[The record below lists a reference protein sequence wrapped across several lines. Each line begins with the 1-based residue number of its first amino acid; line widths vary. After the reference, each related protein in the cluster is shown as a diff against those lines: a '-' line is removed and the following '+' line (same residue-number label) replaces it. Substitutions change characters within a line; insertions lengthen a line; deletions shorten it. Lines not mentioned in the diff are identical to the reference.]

1 MRPQQCAIRTAAA
14 MRRVRPLQ
22 LLCVGGRRSLRV
34 QGEACRSLGVIYN
47 QQHDFINAV
56 YRRPARLP
64 RRPARHR
71 RRSSPRLRCA
81 VHCGAPRRIPVERC
95 SYFFEKTFEIA
106 RSLGDRKTM
115 VRRSSEPQGRD
126 RAVPRAVRHVALP
139 AP

>member
-1 MRPQQCAIRTAAA
+1 MQ
-14 MRRVRPLQ
+14 RVRPLQ
-22 LLCVGGRRSLRV
+22 RLGVGGRRSLRV

-64 RRPARHR
+64 RRAARHR
-71 RRSSPRLRCA
+71 RRSLRVWGCTAARLRCA

-115 VRRSSEPQGRD
+115 VRRSSEPHGRY
-126 RAVPRAVRHVALP
+126 RAMPRAVRHVALP
-139 AP
+139 AT